1 MSSKPRSIIL
11 DFLKGL
17 AIVAVAFYHFDAW
30 LPYGYLGVDVFF
42 VISGF
47 LFVKSLSKSF
57 KENSFNYWSFLIKKI
72 VRLWPLILI
81 VSAVA
86 VVYGYFLMLPDDYEN
101 LAESAVASTL
111 FANNILQAITTKNY
125 WDIVNLYK
133 PLMHMWYVDVLMQAY
148 VILPLFYFIGAK
160 LLKKSDKKELWTGL
174 FLTVVSLVL
183 FLLPL
188 PQEWKFYYLPFR
200 VFELSIGGLIASK
213 TIEVPGRKALGIS
226 VVSLAVILVMLC
238 SPVKILSPAFMLLT
252 VVAATTALVFV
263 GTDLRISCG
272 ICNVIARFF
281 AALGQR
287 SYSIYIWHQFVIA
300 FLFYSVFPY
309 RNLTSF
315 LVFAAITAVL
325 SEISYRVIESKLG
338 AFIKRM
344 GGGEFRFVILNS
356 VFATLL
362 CGASLLIYMNAG
374 VVRDVPELNVSMDK
388 VKRGMHAEYVDI
400 PRHMKI
406 GFEDGNKQHILIFG
420 NSFGR
425 DWANI
430 LREYDKDGTLE
441 ITYLVNSEENVS
453 KFAELIAKADKV
465 FYAEGPS
472 YVGVPEYME
481 VVPKE
486 KLFVIGN
493 KNFGESNGIIYARRS
508 TENYFSQR
516 VVMPEGLK
524 EQNIRESEKYGD
536 HYINLMQAVTDGSG
550 MVQVF
555 TDDNKFISQDCRHLT
570 KAGAQYFSRIL
581 DIKAILG
588 QKYHKTTE

>member
-1 MSSKPRSIIL
+1 MANGNRSITL

-57 KENSFNYWSFLIKKI
+57 KENTFNYWSFLIKKI

-86 VVYGYFLMLPDDYEN
+86 VVCGYFLMLPDDYEN

-148 VILPLFYFIGAK
+148 VILPLFYFVGAK
-160 LLKKSDKKELWTGL
+160 LLKKSDKKEFWTGL

-183 FLLPL
+183 FLLPM

-200 VFELSIGGLIASK
+200 IFELSVGGLIASK
-213 TIEVPGRKALGIS
+213 TCAVSEKKALWITI
-226 VVSLAVILVMLC
+226 VSLVVILVMLC

-252 VVAATTALVFV
+252 VVAATAALVFV
-263 GTDLRISCG
+263 GSDLRISCR
-272 ICNVIARFF
+272 ICGVTARFF

-300 FLFYSVFPY
+300 FLFYPVFPH

-315 LVFAAITAVL
+315 LIFAFITAIL
-325 SEISYRVIESKLG
+325 SEISYRVLEQKLNQCVQT
-338 AFIKRM
+338 KRAEIVTVAS
-344 GGGEFRFVILNS
+344 GV
-356 VFATLL
+356 LL
-362 CGASLLIYMNAG
+362 ALIICGASLLIYMNAG
-374 VVRDVPELNVSMDK
+374 VVRDVPELNVSMDN
-388 VKRGMHAEYVDI
+388 VKRGMHKEYTDR
-400 PRHMKI
+400 PYAWKKDFADDGRRHLLVI
-406 GFEDGNKQHILIFG
+406 G

-430 LREYDKDGTLE
+430 LYEFD
-441 ITYLVNSEENVS
+441 NSLDISFLYYSEKALAENKEKVD
-453 KFAELIAKADKV
+453 KADLV
-465 FYAEGPS
+465 FYAVGPACLTQLQQIFL
-472 YVGVPEYME
+472 
-481 VVPKE
+481 KT
-486 KLFVIGN
+486 N
-493 KNFGESNGIIYARRS
+493 YA
-508 TENYFSQR
+508 
-516 VVMPEGLK
+516 L
-524 EQNIRESEKYGD
+524 
-536 HYINLMQAVTDGSG
+536 
-550 MVQVF
+550 
-555 TDDNKFISQDCRHLT
+555 
-570 KAGAQYFSRIL
+570 
-581 DIKAILG
+581 
-588 QKYHKTTE
+588 

>member
-1 MSSKPRSIIL
+1 MQISSKPRSIIL

-86 VVYGYFLMLPDDYEN
+86 VVCGYFLMLPDDYEN
-101 LAESAVASTL
+101 LAESAVASAM

-148 VILPLFYFIGAK
+148 VILPLFYFVGAK

-183 FLLPL
+183 FLLPF

-200 VFELSIGGLIASK
+200 IFELSVGGLIASK
-213 TIEVPGRKALGIS
+213 TIEVSGRKALGIS
-226 VVSLAVILVMLC
+226 VVSLAAILVMLC
-238 SPVKILSPAFMLLT
+238 SPVKIISSAFMLLT

-272 ICNVIARFF
+272 ICSVTGRFF

-300 FLFYSVFPY
+300 FLFYSLFPY

-315 LVFAAITAVL
+315 LVFAIVTAVL
-325 SEISYRVIESKLG
+325 SEISYRVLEQKLNQCVQT
-338 AFIKRM
+338 KRAEIVTVAS
-344 GGGEFRFVILNS
+344 GV
-356 VFATLL
+356 LL
-362 CGASLLIYMNAG
+362 ALIICGLSLLIYMNSG
-374 VVRDVPELNVSMDK
+374 VVRDVPELNVSMDN
-388 VKRGMHAEYVDI
+388 VKRGMHKEYTDRI
-400 PRHMKI
+400 KHMKI
-406 GFEDGNKQHILIFG
+406 GFEDSNKQHILIFG

-441 ITYLVNSEENVS
+441 ITYLVNSEENVT
-453 KFAELIAKADKV
+453 KFSELIAKADKV
-465 FYAEGPS
+465 FYVEGPS

-481 VVPKE
+481 TVPKE
-486 KLFVIGN
+486 KLYVVGN

-536 HYINLMQAVTDGSG
+536 HYINLMQAVTDESG

-570 KAGAQYFSRIL
+570 KAGAQYFARIL

-588 QKYHKTTE
+588 QK

>member
-1 MSSKPRSIIL
+1 MANSNRSIIL
-11 DFLKGL
+11 DLLKGL

-57 KENSFNYWSFLIKKI
+57 KENTFNYWSFLIKKI

-86 VVYGYFLMLPDDYEN
+86 VVCGYFLMLPDDYEN

-148 VILPLFYFIGAK
+148 VVLPLFYFIGFQ

-183 FLLPL
+183 FLLPM

-200 VFELSIGGLIASK
+200 IFELSIGGLIASK
-213 TIEVPGRKALGIS
+213 TIEVSRRKALGIS
-226 VVSLAVILVMLC
+226 VVSLVAILVMLC
-238 SPVKILSPAFMLLT
+238 SPVKIVSPAFMLLT

-272 ICNVIARFF
+272 ICSVTGRFF

-315 LVFAAITAVL
+315 LVFAVITAVL
-325 SEISYRVIESKLG
+325 SEISYRFVESKLG
-338 AFIKRM
+338 AFAKGI
-344 GGGEFRFVILNS
+344 GGGELRFVILNS
-356 VFATLL
+356 VFAVLI

-374 VVRDVPELNVSMDK
+374 VVRDVPELNVSMDN
-388 VKRGMHAEYVDI
+388 VKRGMHKEYTDR
-400 PRHMKI
+400 PYAWKKDFADDGRRHLLVI
-406 GFEDGNKQHILIFG
+406 G

-430 LREYDKDGTLE
+430 LYEFD
-441 ITYLVNSEENVS
+441 NSLDISFLYYSEKALAEN
-453 KFAELIAKADKV
+453 KEKIDKADLV
-465 FYAEGPS
+465 FYAVGPA
-472 YVGVPEYME
+472 YKTVPDAVTANIPEN
-481 VVPKE
+481 
-486 KLFVIGN
+486 KLRIVGN
-493 KNFGESNGIIYARRS
+493 KNFGESNGIIYARRNS
-508 TENYFSQR
+508 EGYFAQR
-516 VVMPEGLK
+516 VAVPEGLK

-536 HYINLMQAVTDGSG
+536 HYINLMQAVTDESG

-570 KAGAQYFSRIL
+570 KAGAQYYSRIL
-581 DIKAILG
+581 DMESIL
-588 QKYHKTTE
+588 KK

>member
-1 MSSKPRSIIL
+1 MANGNRSITL

-86 VVYGYFLMLPDDYEN
+86 VVCGYFLMLPDDYEN
-101 LAESAVASTL
+101 MAESAVASAM

-148 VILPLFYFIGAK
+148 VILPLFYFVGAK
-160 LLKKSDKKELWTGL
+160 LLKKSGKKELWTGL

-200 VFELSIGGLIASK
+200 VFELSVGGLIASK
-213 TIEVPGRKALGIS
+213 TIEVSGRKALGIS
-226 VVSLAVILVMLC
+226 VVSLAAILVMLC
-238 SPVKILSPAFMLLT
+238 SPVKIISPSFMLLM
-252 VVAATTALVFV
+252 VVVATTALVFV
-263 GTDLRISCG
+263 GTDLRIACG
-272 ICNVIARFF
+272 ICNVVGRFF
-281 AALGQR
+281 ALLGQR

-325 SEISYRVIESKLG
+325 SEISYRFVESKLG
-338 AFIKRM
+338 AFAKGI
-344 GGGEFRFVILNS
+344 GGGKLRFVILNS
-356 VFATLL
+356 VFAALL
-362 CGASLLIYMNAG
+362 CGASLLIYMNSG
-374 VVRDVPELNVSMDK
+374 VVRDVPELNVSMDN
-388 VKRGMHAEYVDI
+388 VKRGMHKEYTDR
-400 PRHMKI
+400 PYKWKKD
-406 GFEDGNKQHILIFG
+406 FADDGRMHLLVMG

-430 LREYDKDGTLE
+430 LYEFD
-441 ITYLVNSEENVS
+441 NS
-453 KFAELIAKADKV
+453 
-465 FYAEGPS
+465 
-472 YVGVPEYME
+472 
-481 VVPKE
+481 
-486 KLFVIGN
+486 
-493 KNFGESNGIIYARRS
+493 
-508 TENYFSQR
+508 
-516 VVMPEGLK
+516 
-524 EQNIRESEKYGD
+524 
-536 HYINLMQAVTDGSG
+536 
-550 MVQVF
+550 
-555 TDDNKFISQDCRHLT
+555 
-570 KAGAQYFSRIL
+570 L
-581 DIKAILG
+581 DISFL
-588 QKYHKTTE
+588 